1 MTTRPMSRSMASVGR
16 RSMGGAG
23 GGVGDGEG
31 EVERWKAQSEKYR
44 SQLLSEK
51 RAFSDARAALEKA
64 AAQAREEA
72 DKFRCVLYRKGLGFR
87 V

>member
-1 MTTRPMSRSMASVGR
+1 M
-16 RSMGGAG
+16 
-23 GGVGDGEG
+23 GDGEG

-72 DKFRCVLYRKGLGFR
+72 DKFRCVLYRNTYPGPDGENR
-87 V
+87 HPNIE